1 MGLLSIFRK
10 SQNVSVI
17 PLNGIIAPNMGRRKG
32 LNLNEIDK
40 NIEDAFSAK
49 NLKAVALQINSP
61 GGSPVQ
67 SEMISKRIRGLSEK
81 KSIPVIAFVE
91 DVAASGGYW
100 LACSADEI
108 FASKASIIGSIGVVS
123 SGFGFDKAIQKLGV
137 ERRLYTSGD
146 NKAILDPFLPENKDD
161 VKRLKG
167 IQKEL
172 HNQFISFVKSR
183 RGSKISNENKE
194 IFINVSSGSTRIAI
208 TEDGDLN
215 EIYIERPDHHRK
227 VGNIY
232 RGVIQNVL
240 PGMQAAFI
248 NIGTDLNAFLP
259 FSEIGNLDKLGSF
272 STDEHVHISV
282 SIKICPT
289 NTRLHH

>member
-1 MGLLSIFRK
+1 MFKKIFSSTVDIPTLRLSGVIGQAGFMRSGLSSSNLDKLITKLFSDK
-10 SQNVSVI
+10 K
-17 PLNGIIAPNMGRRKG
+17 AP
-32 LNLNEIDK
+32 
-40 NIEDAFSAK
+40 
-49 NLKAVALQINSP
+49 AVALIINSP
-61 GGSPVQ
+61 GGSPTQ
-67 SEMISKRIRGLSEK
+67 SSLIAK
-81 KSIPVIAFVE
+81 KILEFANRKKKKIYAFVE

-137 ERRLYTSGD
+137 ERRLYTSGE

-194 IFINVSSGSTRIAI
+194 IFTGAFWSGEKSLELGLIDSFGEMKAVLKDRFGENLKIKEFAPKKKLFGFGSLLSGALDMLINKV
-208 TEDGDLN
+208 E
-215 EIYIERPDHHRK
+215 ERS
-227 VGNIY
+227 
-232 RGVIQNVL
+232 
-240 PGMQAAFI
+240 AF
-248 NIGTDLNAFLP
+248 NKFGL
-259 FSEIGNLDKLGSF
+259 
-272 STDEHVHISV
+272 
-282 SIKICPT
+282 
-289 NTRLHH
+289 

>member
-1 MGLLSIFRK
+1 MGFLSIFRK
-10 SQNVSVI
+10 SQYVSVI

-40 NIEDAFSAK
+40 NIEDAFSMK

-67 SEMISKRIRGLSEK
+67 SEMISKRIRELSEK
-81 KSIPVIAFVE
+81 KNIPVLAFVE

-108 FASKASIIGSIGVVS
+108 FASKASIVGSIGVVS

-146 NKAILDPFLPENKDD
+146 NKAILDPFLPENNDD
-161 VKRLKG
+161 VKRLKT

-183 RGSKISNENKE
+183 RGSKIINENKE
-194 IFINVSSGSTRIAI
+194 IFTGAFWSGEKSLELGLIDSFGEMKKVLKDRFG
-208 TEDGDLN
+208 EDVKIKEFAPKKKLFGFGSLLSGALDILFHK
-215 EIYIERPDHHRK
+215 IEER
-227 VGNIY
+227 N
-232 RGVIQNVL
+232 
-240 PGMQAAFI
+240 
-248 NIGTDLNAFLP
+248 
-259 FSEIGNLDKLGSF
+259 SF
-272 STDEHVHISV
+272 
-282 SIKICPT
+282 K
-289 NTRLHH
+289 NFGL

>member
-49 NLKAVALQINSP
+49 NLKAVVLQINSP

-67 SEMISKRIRGLSEK
+67 SEMISKRIRSLSEK

-183 RGSKISNENKE
+183 RGSKI
-194 IFINVSSGSTRIAI
+194 
-208 TEDGDLN
+208 
-215 EIYIERPDHHRK
+215 
-227 VGNIY
+227 
-232 RGVIQNVL
+232 
-240 PGMQAAFI
+240 
-248 NIGTDLNAFLP
+248 
-259 FSEIGNLDKLGSF
+259 
-272 STDEHVHISV
+272 
-282 SIKICPT
+282 T
-289 NTRLHH
+289 N

>member
-67 SEMISKRIRGLSEK
+67 SEMISKRIRSLSEK

-183 RGSKISNENKE
+183 RGSKIKNENKE
-194 IFINVSSGSTRIAI
+194 IFTGAFWSGEKSLELGLIDSFGEMKAVLKDRFGENLKIKEFAPKKKLFGFGSLLSGALDMLINKV
-208 TEDGDLN
+208 E
-215 EIYIERPDHHRK
+215 ERS
-227 VGNIY
+227 
-232 RGVIQNVL
+232 
-240 PGMQAAFI
+240 AFKKF
-248 NIGTDLNAFLP
+248 GL
-259 FSEIGNLDKLGSF
+259 
-272 STDEHVHISV
+272 
-282 SIKICPT
+282 
-289 NTRLHH
+289 

>member
-1 MGLLSIFRK
+1 MGFLSIFRK

-17 PLNGIIAPNMGRRKG
+17 PLNGIIAPNIGRRKG

-40 NIEDAFSAK
+40 NIEDAFSVK

-81 KSIPVIAFVE
+81 KNIPVLAFVE

-161 VKRLKG
+161 VKRLKA

-183 RGSKISNENKE
+183 RGSKITNENKE
-194 IFINVSSGSTRIAI
+194 IFTGAFWSGEKSLGLGLIDSFGEMKAVLKDRFGENVKIKEFAPKKKLFG
-208 TEDGDLN
+208 
-215 EIYIERPDHHRK
+215 
-227 VGNIY
+227 
-232 RGVIQNVL
+232 
-240 PGMQAAFI
+240 F
-248 NIGTDLNAFLP
+248 
-259 FSEIGNLDKLGSF
+259 GNLLSGALDMLLHKVEERNSF
-272 STDEHVHISV
+272 N
-282 SIKICPT
+282 KFG
-289 NTRLHH
+289 L